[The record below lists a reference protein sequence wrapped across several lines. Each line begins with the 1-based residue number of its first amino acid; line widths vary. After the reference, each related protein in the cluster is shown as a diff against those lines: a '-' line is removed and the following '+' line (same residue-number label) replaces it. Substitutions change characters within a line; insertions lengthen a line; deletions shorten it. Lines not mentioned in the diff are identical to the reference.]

1 MPASIAAV
9 SGSNAREEKVMPKLF
24 WEKCLLGNVTP
35 FVVGF
40 PGLVALPG
48 DIIWVE
54 GWGWGKK
61 NNLA

>member
-1 MPASIAAV
+1 
-9 SGSNAREEKVMPKLF
+9 MPKLF
-24 WEKCLLGNVTP
+24 WEGCLGNVTP

-61 NNLA
+61 NNLACVPVQCPVGWF

>member
-1 MPASIAAV
+1 
-9 SGSNAREEKVMPKLF
+9 MPKLF
-24 WEKCLLGNVTP
+24 WERCLGNGTH

-54 GWGWGKK
+54 GWG
-61 NNLA
+61 